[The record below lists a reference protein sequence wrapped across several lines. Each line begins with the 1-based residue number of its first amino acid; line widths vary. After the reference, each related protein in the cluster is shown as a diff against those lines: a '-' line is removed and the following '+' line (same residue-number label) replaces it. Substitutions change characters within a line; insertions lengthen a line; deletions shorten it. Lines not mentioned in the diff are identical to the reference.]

1 MKTDWSQNG
10 EPFQGFHHLYH
21 WNLHTLLSI
30 NKSVRPEPVCINRQS
45 RDGDWFH
52 GSRMEGFLS
61 TFPPYN
67 VYGNPACAPPAPG
80 GGWGKREGRFM
91 TPQGLNYL
99 ELCKTILSQ
108 VSPAFQPAPP
118 KRAST
123 RECGVQVN
131 ARVDKLVQCSL
142 GPKTLL
148 CGDGSRSPDAIPPE
162 VVSTPPASSLRFLRP
177 VSIYSPVFDRR
188 VLLKTLTDCEEAES
202 PEPVEPDADTEP
214 SGGPAEKNFRTDFRR
229 TPKGSNFQFLEQRYG
244 FFHCK
249 KCNIRWE
256 SAYVWCISGTSK
268 VYYKQLCRMCQV
280 GFNPY
285 RVESIICKGCSQT
298 CCSCEKK
305 QRHINMKRPHRQ
317 DLCCRCKGTR
327 LSCDATYSFKYIV

>member
-1 MKTDWSQNG
+1 MD
-10 EPFQGFHHLYH
+10 
-21 WNLHTLLSI
+21 
-30 NKSVRPEPVCINRQS
+30 
-45 RDGDWFH
+45 
-52 GSRMEGFLS
+52 GFLS

-67 VYGNPACAPPAPG
+67 VCGNPVICGPPPPDSSCV
-80 GGWGKREGRFM
+80 KREGRFV

-99 ELCKTILSQ
+99 ELCKAIIAQ
-108 VSPAFQPAPP
+108 VNPGLPP
-118 KRAST
+118 PPPLRKANT
-123 RECGVQVN
+123 KECGVQVN
-131 ARVDKLVQCSL
+131 AKVDKIVQCSL
-142 GPKTLL
+142 GPKTLFCVEGCDHHL
-148 CGDGSRSPDAIPPE
+148 SSRSLKSPE
-162 VVSTPPASSLRFLRP
+162 DLSITPPVSNLRFLRP

-188 VLLKTLTDCEEAES
+188 IHLNKVCDDEGGSEGEAEQTES
-202 PEPVEPDADTEP
+202 DGDAAERDQSGEDTV
-214 SGGPAEKNFRTDFRR
+214 KDFKTTFHRSS
-229 TPKGSNFQFLEQRYG
+229 KGSNFQFLEQRYG

-268 VYYKQLCRMCQV
+268 VYYKQLCRKCQV

-285 RVESIICKGCSQT
+285 RVESILCKGCSQT

-317 DLCCRCKGTR
+317 DLCCRCKGMR

>member
-1 MKTDWSQNG
+1 MLK
-10 EPFQGFHHLYH
+10 
-21 WNLHTLLSI
+21 
-30 NKSVRPEPVCINRQS
+30 
-45 RDGDWFH
+45 WFH

-61 TFPPYN
+61 TPPHFSI
-67 VYGNPACAPPAPG
+67 YGSPLCAPPAQG
-80 GGWGKREGRFM
+80 GGWGKRGGRFLI
-91 TPQGLNYL
+91 PQSFNYL
-99 ELCKTILSQ
+99 EICKTILSQ
-108 VSPAFQPAPP
+108 VNPGSPPSRKVA
-118 KRAST
+118 T

-131 ARVDKLVQCSL
+131 AKVDQMVQCSL

-148 CGDGSRSPDAIPPE
+148 CSQPASCCRNPE
-162 VVSTPPASSLRFLRP
+162 SLDESQAEGKALLGTPPVSSLRFLRP

-188 VLLKTLTDCEEAES
+188 FRLKSLSDCAVG
-202 PEPVEPDADTEP
+202 PEPSEASEQTKSDNEADQ
-214 SGGPAEKNFRTDFRR
+214 SGDSLENGFKPTIHRSTRSSD
-229 TPKGSNFQFLEQRYG
+229 FQFLEQRYG

-268 VYYKQLCRMCQV
+268 VYYKQLCRKCQV

-285 RVESIICKGCSQT
+285 RVESIVCKGCSQT

-317 DLCCRCKGTR
+317 DLCCRCKGMR

>member
-1 MKTDWSQNG
+1 
-10 EPFQGFHHLYH
+10 
-21 WNLHTLLSI
+21 
-30 NKSVRPEPVCINRQS
+30 
-45 RDGDWFH
+45 
-52 GSRMEGFLS
+52 MERFLS
-61 TFPPYN
+61 TFPPYS
-67 VYGNPACAPPAPG
+67 VCAPLVQDS
-80 GGWGKREGRFM
+80 GWIKRDGRFI

-99 ELCKTILSQ
+99 ELCKAIISQ
-108 VSPAFQPAPP
+108 VSPGVPP
-118 KRAST
+118 PLKKALT
-123 RECGVQVN
+123 KECGVQVN
-131 ARVDKLVQCSL
+131 AKVDKVVQCSL

-148 CGDGSRSPDAIPPE
+148 CSEGDHHVCAKSPDQLKPPCH
-162 VVSTPPASSLRFLRP
+162 TPPVSNLRFLRP

-188 VLLKTLTDCEEAES
+188 IHLKKLCSDGGSEGEAEQAES
-202 PEPVEPDADTEP
+202 DRDAAETDQSGEDTV
-214 SGGPAEKNFRTDFRR
+214 KDFGTAFHRSS
-229 TPKGSNFQFLEQRYG
+229 KGSNFQFLEQRYG

-268 VYYKQLCRMCQV
+268 VYYKQLCRKCQV

-285 RVESIICKGCSQT
+285 RVESILCKGCSQT

-317 DLCCRCKGTR
+317 DLCCRCKGMR

>member
-1 MKTDWSQNG
+1 
-10 EPFQGFHHLYH
+10 
-21 WNLHTLLSI
+21 
-30 NKSVRPEPVCINRQS
+30 
-45 RDGDWFH
+45 
-52 GSRMEGFLS
+52 MEGFLH

-67 VYGNPACAPPAPG
+67 AYGNPVCAPPAQG
-80 GGWGKREGRFM
+80 SSWGKREGRFM
-91 TPQGLNYL
+91 IPPGLSYL

-108 VSPAFQPAPP
+108 VSPGAHPPPPAR
-118 KRAST
+118 KENT
-123 RECGVQVN
+123 KECGVQVN
-131 ARVDKLVQCSL
+131 AKVDKIVQCSL

-148 CGDGSRSPDAIPPE
+148 VDEHLESPGQVKPE
-162 VVSTPPASSLRFLRP
+162 EKTKPHTPPVSNLRFRRP

-188 VLLKTLTDCEEAES
+188 AFMKSLSDDCEKEEAEAS
-202 PEPVEPDADTEP
+202 EQDQSEAETDH
-214 SGGPAEKNFRTDFRR
+214 SGEDFERDQKTTFHR
-229 TPKGSNFQFLEQRYG
+229 SNKDSNFQFLEQRYG

-268 VYYKQLCRMCQV
+268 VYYKQLCRKCQV

-285 RVESIICKGCSQT
+285 RVESILCKGCSQT
-298 CCSCEKK
+298 CCICEKK

-317 DLCCRCKGTR
+317 DLCCRCKGMR

>member
-1 MKTDWSQNG
+1 
-10 EPFQGFHHLYH
+10 
-21 WNLHTLLSI
+21 
-30 NKSVRPEPVCINRQS
+30 
-45 RDGDWFH
+45 
-52 GSRMEGFLS
+52 MEGFLS
-61 TFPPYN
+61 TFPAYG
-67 VYGNPACAPPAPG
+67 VYGNPVCAPPAPG

-91 TPQGLNYL
+91 IPQGFNYL

-108 VSPAFQPAPP
+108 VSPPSPP
-118 KRAST
+118 QKRAST

-131 ARVDKLVQCSL
+131 ARVEKIVQCSL

-148 CGDGSRSPDAIPPE
+148 GEEQQQQQQQQQQEEEPPQSPDARE
-162 VVSTPPASSLRFLRP
+162 EKGDAHTPPVSGLRFLKP
-177 VSIYSPVFDRR
+177 VSIYSPLFDRR
-188 VLLKTLTDCEEAES
+188 VFLKKLRDSCERENGVPPTAKCNTDY
-202 PEPVEPDADTEP
+202 
-214 SGGPAEKNFRTDFRR
+214 SGQDAEKDCSTASPSYR
-229 TPKGSNFQFLEQRYG
+229 PGKGSNFQFLEQRYG

-268 VYYKQLCRMCQV
+268 VYYKQLCRKCQQ

-298 CCSCEKK
+298 CCTCEKK

-317 DLCCRCKGTR
+317 DLCCRCKGMR
-327 LSCDATYSFKYIV
+327 LSCDAIYSFKYII